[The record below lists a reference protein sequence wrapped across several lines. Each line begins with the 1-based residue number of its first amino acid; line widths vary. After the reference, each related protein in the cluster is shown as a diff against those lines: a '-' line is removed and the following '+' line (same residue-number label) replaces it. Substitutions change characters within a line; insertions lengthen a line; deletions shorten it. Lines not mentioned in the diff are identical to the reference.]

1 MYDHID
7 QILNDFN
14 SVPLYSSMNVSKTK
28 ESKLVP
34 LVIWILLLYLSV
46 LGIEAQNIVPLPNG
60 NSIDP
65 SLSPSLLTDETV
77 YFLGMTGAVRTRV
90 SESCDVL
97 I

>member
-34 LVIWILLLYLSV
+34 LVIGILLLCLSV
-46 LGIEAQNIVPLPNG
+46 VGIEAQNIVPLPNG

-65 SLSPSLLTDETV
+65 FSPSLLTDETV